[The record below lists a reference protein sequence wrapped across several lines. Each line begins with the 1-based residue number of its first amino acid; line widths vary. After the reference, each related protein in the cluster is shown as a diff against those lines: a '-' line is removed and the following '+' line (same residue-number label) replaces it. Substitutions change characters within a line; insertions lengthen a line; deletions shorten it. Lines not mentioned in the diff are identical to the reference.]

1 MRYDHDRGV
10 SSDTQNIA
18 IVLLMAFA
26 AVVSSCASVDSTTT
40 QYDLAMYVEDMLF
53 VENDCGRYSVSL
65 RDFEA

>member
-1 MRYDHDRGV
+1 MIEAEVMMH
-10 SSDTQNIA
+10 STFA

-40 QYDLAMYVEDMLF
+40 QYDLAMYLEDMFF
-53 VENDCGRYSVSL
+53 VKNDCGRYCASL

>member
-1 MRYDHDRGV
+1 M
-10 SSDTQNIA
+10 A

-40 QYDLAMYVEDMLF
+40 QYDLAMYLEEMLF
-53 VENDCGRYSVSL
+53 VENDCGRYCVSL

>member
-1 MRYDHDRGV
+1 
-10 SSDTQNIA
+10 
-18 IVLLMAFA
+18 MAFA

-53 VENDCGRYSVSL
+53 VENDCGRYCVSL